1 MSKNFLV
8 LCFVA
13 TMGTSAMAQT
23 ATVDGTEVAGKT
35 VSKIEFPN
43 NGESIKITYS
53 DNSTAENLDLSEI
66 TISFADVV
74 DAINYL
80 NIDNENEN
88 APIFYYDLQ
97 GRRISPLAPHL
108 SPLKKVV
115 YVRNGKKFIQK

>member
-53 DNSTAENLDLSEI
+53 DNSTAENFDLSEI

-97 GRRISPLAPHL
+97 GRRLQEAPAKGIFIMKKG
-108 SPLKKVV
+108 SKVV
-115 YVRNGKKFIQK
+115 KVLNK